1 MIIDYLLPCYTSK
14 SWAEERAV
22 WRHTWGTKAE
32 RTRGAETAAS
42 YSGSQWGVFISQ
54 PGLILAGRDQQ
65 ADISVQLDQQAALE
79 HPHHHLDQL
88 GLVRSRAA
96 DSWAQ
101 DKQWASG
108 AENTHDPNRV
118 KYVLNQPWVP
128 YKLKIEL
135 KERAMALILFSW
147 KMEAADAGAEIP
159 LPFIIHHRR
168 SSSSSKTR
176 WVRGEH
182 QMVLLLQQYVNL
194 Q

>member
-1 MIIDYLLPCYTSK
+1 MIIDVLLPCYTFK
-14 SWAEERAV
+14 SWAEERAE
-22 WRHTWGTKAE
+22 WQHTWGTEAE
-32 RTRGAETAAS
+32 STRGAETAAS
-42 YSGSQWGVFISQ
+42 YSGSQWRVFISQ
-54 PGLILAGRDQQ
+54 PRFILAGRYQQ

-96 DSWAQ
+96 HSWAQ
-101 DKQWASG
+101 DKHWASG
-108 AENTHDPNRV
+108 AEHTHDPNRV

-128 YKLKIEL
+128 YKLKIEP

-147 KMEAADAGAEIP
+147 KMEGADAGAEVP
-159 LPFIIHHRR
+159 SPFIIHHQH

-182 QMVLLLQQYVNL
+182 QMVLLLQHSM
-194 Q
+194 